1 MILECATPQNVIR
14 IVASNP
20 IGVACKFNKV
30 VIRKITLR
38 GEEVFQAASYTAT
51 QVFHEN
57 VCSAKLSEWVENN
70 IFDVY
75 KQILVETASANVTYL
90 LSKNGKRTRICK
102 AADNR
107 ASGKSQLNDR
117 KKKYLINEGDKV
129 EALVDLGI
137 FTTEYKVVKTM
148 YDKFKQ
154 VNRFL
159 EILDDVFKDYSAKKL
174 TMLDFGAGKAYL
186 TFIVYY
192 YFAVIKGIDVEI
204 IGYDLKADV
213 VQNCNLLARKYGYD
227 NLSFVV
233 ADVTKDVLTEKSI
246 DAVLSLHACDTATD
260 YALHYA
266 VTHKVKYVFSVPCC
280 QHEINACITS
290 GGDLDVM
297 LKYGIIKDRLSSLLT
312 DSVRATVLEDCG
324 YKVDI
329 LEFVDFAH
337 TPKNLM
343 LRAVRTGKATF
354 KNKDS
359 VLELLNKYNATQKL
373 ASLIYKE

>member
-1 MILECATPQNVIR
+1 
-14 IVASNP
+14 
-20 IGVACKFNKV
+20 
-30 VIRKITLR
+30 
-38 GEEVFQAASYTAT
+38 
-51 QVFHEN
+51 
-57 VCSAKLSEWVENN
+57 
-70 IFDVY
+70 
-75 KQILVETASANVTYL
+75 
-90 LSKNGKRTRICK
+90 
-102 AADNR
+102 
-107 ASGKSQLNDR
+107 
-117 KKKYLINEGDKV
+117 
-129 EALVDLGI
+129 
-137 FTTEYKVVKTM
+137 M
-148 YDKFKQ
+148 YDKFRQ

-159 EILDDVFKDYSAKKL
+159 EILDDVFKNYSAKKL

-213 VQNCNLLARKYGYD
+213 VQNCSLLARKYGYD

-260 YALHYA
+260 YALYYA

-297 LKYGIIKDRLSSLLT
+297 LKYGIIEDRLSSLLT

-324 YKVDI
+324 YKVDV

-343 LRAVRTGKATF
+343 LRVVRT
-354 KNKDS
+354 
-359 VLELLNKYNATQKL
+359 
-373 ASLIYKE
+373 